1 MSELAGPKFL
11 GFDMDHEVI
20 YAKVE
25 REHLRELPRREHPLS
40 AEDLQA
46 AANVA
51 AKELPALPEGQAI
64 EVAKLVAP
72 PASASTPGEEPRA
85 EAPTPRI
92 KPQQPAAPP
101 QPSTQPQAEV
111 QPESPTL
118 PAPHTQQPLE
128 KPAPEPQLAQPKP
141 WPMPPALR
149 PQSPPVQPAPEPHP
163 VPRPRPTPAPQPQP
177 LPVQPAPEPQ
187 PAPKPPTPPAPRP
200 QPPLVQLAPE
210 PQPAPQP
217 RPTLPALQPQPPLA
231 QSAAASSSQVEAQQ
245 EEQQLQQLQ
254 RQVSEAVQKQ
264 RLLEG
269 LAARQA
275 VYKKAA
281 EQAERDARAST
292 PGKQEPG
299 DEEEPCKAEESSG
312 GETIECESDVEEES
326 DRPAAALSEGQG
338 SFRRQG
344 LPVRVFVDR
353 IGDVYRHV
361 DGRHLMVEKLAEILQ
376 ERRFAM
382 ARASTPGRAF
392 VVKNNWV
399 ILARPLQEMVMN
411 NLFEHWRK
419 GEGQPYDQKIVD
431 QQMAKT
437 PQQHQRKLKGY
448 FKTYCDQVFGGQLWY
463 KMLIALGDVPPE
475 SVQAAN
481 DVVRLRIWETSGRE
495 AGTASRP
502 QCPDNI
508 FGCCCSYRC
517 CCCCFATGASVVG
530 GSHRSQ
536 KSEVRVGRLLQTQAH
551 GAHAP
556 RLPIARRP
564 RSPCLDAGREGRG
577 RVGEASSEA
586 AQGGEGQDAAA
597 AEDAVLEQV
606 RGGPSEVGGGGPRG
620 PGVANEGGRGEDG
633 LRVPLRRLQRRLAAR
648 ADEDS
653 CQHFRGD
660 SLPHPLRARLREG
673 GGRQRGAE

>member
-1 MSELAGPKFL
+1 M
-11 GFDMDHEVI
+11 I

-51 AKELPALPEGQAI
+51 AQELPALPEGQAI

-72 PASASTPGEEPRA
+72 PASASTPGEEP
-85 EAPTPRI
+85 
-92 KPQQPAAPP
+92 
-101 QPSTQPQAEV
+101 
-111 QPESPTL
+111 
-118 PAPHTQQPLE
+118 
-128 KPAPEPQLAQPKP
+128 QLAQPKP

-149 PQSPPVQPAPEPHP
+149 PRAAAASEPP
-163 VPRPRPTPAPQPQP
+163 PTPAAAAAATA
-177 LPVQPAPEPQ
+177 V
-187 PAPKPPTPPAPRP
+187 PPAAA
-200 QPPLVQLAPE
+200 PPGWLTGPAAAAAAELA
-210 PQPAPQP
+210 A
-217 RPTLPALQPQPPLA
+217 
-231 QSAAASSSQVEAQQ
+231 SAAAVVPAAALAPAGPAAAAAAELAASATLEPAAA
-245 EEQQLQQLQ
+245 LAPAGPA
-254 RQVSEAVQKQ
+254 AVAAAE
-264 RLLEG
+264 LASTAAVAPGAALAPAGPAAAG

-281 EQAERDARAST
+281 EQAAKRDARAST
-292 PGKQEPG
+292 PRQQ
-299 DEEEPCKAEESSG
+299 DERGKAEESSG
-312 GETIECESDVEEES
+312 GETIECESDVEES

-344 LPVRVFVDR
+344 LPARVFVDR
-353 IGDVYRHV
+353 IGDVYHHV
-361 DGRHLMVEKLAEILQ
+361 NGRHLMVEKLAEILQ
-376 ERRFAM
+376 ERRLAM
-382 ARASTPGRAF
+382 ARASTSGEVMR
-392 VVKNNWV
+392 KNNWV

-411 NLFEHWRK
+411 NLFEHWCK

-431 QQMAKT
+431 QRMVKT

-463 KMLIALGDVPPE
+463 KMMIALGDVPPE

-551 GAHAP
+551 GAHA
-556 RLPIARRP
+556 LVRP

-597 AEDAVLEQV
+597 AEAAVLDTV
-606 RGGPSEVGGGGPRG
+606 RGGLAEVGGGGPRDQ
-620 PGVANEGGRGEDG
+620 GVANEGGRGEDG

-653 CQHFRGD
+653 CQHFRGG
-660 SLPHPLRARLREG
+660 SLPHPLRARPREG